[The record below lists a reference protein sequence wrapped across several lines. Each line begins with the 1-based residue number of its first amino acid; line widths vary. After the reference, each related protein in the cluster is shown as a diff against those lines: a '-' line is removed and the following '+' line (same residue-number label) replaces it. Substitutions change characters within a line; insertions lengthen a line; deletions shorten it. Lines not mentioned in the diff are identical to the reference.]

1 MKDSELIAKY
11 LASNKP
17 TIIPMGKKGKVS
29 KKSRSKKRNISRQE
43 ILKERRKNYKPSTT
57 NINNLLTGIVVI
69 IKKGGN

>member
-29 KKSRSKKRNISRQE
+29 KKSRSKKRDTSRQE
-43 ILKERRKNYKPSTT
+43 ILKQRRKNYKPSTT
-57 NINNLLTGIVVI
+57 NINNLLTGKVVI

>member
-17 TIIPMGKKGKVS
+17 IIIPMGKKGKVS